1 MIFLNILQIRYAKI
15 TALKIKHN
23 LFTNSAYL
31 KSIDYFLLAVAVL
44 LSVFIRCRYINL
56 PLERDEGEYAYAG
69 MQLKQGNA
77 AYENVYNMKFPG
89 AYLFYALI
97 FSLGNSLAYIRI
109 CFTVIHLLQLLLL
122 YSITKNLFQDY
133 RPAVYAT
140 IIYILLTSSFT
151 SFGLLG
157 KAEPIAILFFLSGL
171 YILIRQN
178 QSRTKNKWSHIS
190 AGILLGCCFLV
201 KQNCL
206 LFGLITIAWV
216 LFYSE
221 NKLRSIILFAGGFLI
236 PLIFLLT
243 HLFIAGTFQ
252 NFKLFTID
260 YAKQYGGLVNFKHGW
275 GIFRYE
281 FDKLFIY
288 NKIPLAIGAAG
299 FLFILIAA
307 FLKKV
312 YRFLLVWV
320 ICSLIAFSAGY
331 YFRPH
336 YFLLVYPVFALAAGI
351 LLFKISLI
359 KKYKVFALIPALTIL
374 VSIYFFIKAQ
384 TAFIFKDDAFT
395 TMHKMYIWTPFPECI
410 QIGNDIRNTTEENA
424 TIGMIG
430 NEPEIAFYAERQLA
444 SGYLYLYPFF
454 EDQKYALQMTKQFIA
469 ETEAKQPDIMIFSN
483 VSWDATQNKTC
494 EKIIEDWWALFR
506 MNYELLESVCSD
518 SDYGVKFFTNVQPT
532 SYYTHWVS
540 CIQVY
545 KKIKPESI
553 KPAN

>member
-1 MIFLNILQIRYAKI
+1 M
-15 TALKIKHN
+15 KIKHN
-23 LFTNSAYL
+23 LFANSGYL

-69 MQLKQGNA
+69 MQLNQGNA

-97 FSLGNSLAYIRI
+97 FSLGHSLAYIRI
-109 CFTVIHLLQLLLL
+109 CFTIIHLLQLLLL
-122 YSITKNLFQDY
+122 YSITKNLMQDHK
-133 RPAVYAT
+133 PAVYAT

-157 KAEPIAILFFLSGL
+157 KAEPIAILFFLCGL
-171 YILIRQN
+171 YILVRQN
-178 QSRTKNKWSHIS
+178 RSGSKRIISFIS
-190 AGILLGCCFLV
+190 AGFLLGFCFLV

-206 LFGLITIAWV
+206 LFALITSAWL

-221 NKLRSIILFAGGFLI
+221 NKLRSIILFAGGFII
-236 PLIFLLT
+236 PIIFLLA
-243 HLFIAGTFQ
+243 HLFISGTFQ
-252 NFKLFTID
+252 NFKFFTID
-260 YAKQYGGLVNFKHGW
+260 YAKQYGEIVNFKIGW
-275 GIFRYE
+275 GIFKYE

-288 NKIPLAIGAAG
+288 NKIPFVVGAAG
-299 FLFILIAA
+299 LLFILIAA
-307 FLKKV
+307 VSKKN
-312 YRFLLVWV
+312 YRFILVWV

-336 YFLLVYPVFALAAGI
+336 YFLLVYPVFAQTAGI
-351 LLFKISLI
+351 LLFEFSLI
-359 KKYKVFALIPALTIL
+359 KKYKVFAFIPALIIC

-410 QIGNDIRNTTEENA
+410 QIGNDIRNTTEKNA

-454 EDQKYALQMTKQFIA
+454 EDQKYALQMTKQFIT
-469 ETEAKQPDIMIFSN
+469 ETEAKQPEIMIFSN
-483 VSWDATQNKTC
+483 VSWDATKNKNC
-494 EKIIEDWWALFR
+494 EKIIEDWWELFR
-506 MNYELLESVCSD
+506 MNYELQESVCSD
-518 SDYGVKFFTNVQPT
+518 SDYGVKFFTKEQPT